1 MATSNNWTQ
10 DYGGNLIS
18 PKNELAILY
27 YQPVG
32 DSAAKLSG
40 GVTSGKRYIFIV
52 KDPGLANT
60 FISVMEL
67 SSAPVAITGVSRHA
81 GKGLITINL
90 NGTPSAEEKVYVRYK
105 DGAWKYSQ
113 VIQATVTENSA
124 TATIPDIKNGK
135 NDAWYVFTSTSAP
148 EKIPQQLRHGCADDK
163 GIAALRCDFGQGLV
177 WPRELGTLH
186 QPRDQKPQ

>member
-1 MATSNNWTQ
+1 MVTSNNWTQ

-40 GVTSGKRYIFIV
+40 GVTNGKRYIFTV
-52 KDPGLANT
+52 KAPGPENT

-81 GKGLITINL
+81 GKALIKINL
-90 NGTPSAEEKVYVRYK
+90 KGKPSAEEKVYISYT

-113 VIQATVTENSA
+113 VIQATVAENSA
-124 TATIPDIKNGK
+124 TATIPDIKDGK
-135 NDAWYVFTSTSAP
+135 NDAWHVFTSTSAP
-148 EKIPQQLRHGCADDK
+148 EKISQQLRHGCADNK
-163 GIAALRCDFGQGLV
+163 GIDALRCDFGQGLV
-177 WPRELGTLH
+177 WPRELATPQ
-186 QPRDQKPQ
+186 QPRDQKLQ